1 MNHKEKNAN
10 ILPSCKRQLAKMLNV
25 TLWCFTSKV
34 ANCGE
39 PLLIVGLQCDSK
51 CVDGMHHIVLESV
64 VKLPN
69 NIQMK
74 KGLTFAKYVE
84 SINEIENQ

>member
-1 MNHKEKNAN
+1 MIPNVLMACI
-10 ILPSCKRQLAKMLNV
+10 ILHNMV
-25 TLWCFTSKV
+25 IED
-34 ANCGE
+34 GE
-39 PLLIVGLQCDSK
+39 D
-51 CVDGMHHIVLESV
+51 IVLESV